1 MREVVG
7 EDAALEVVVFV
18 LDDAGQDAVEVAVV
32 VFTVLV
38 VVGDVDV
45 GLADDVLVD
54 FRETEATFG
63 EGNIV
68 AETVGNG
75 GVDEGSLEG
84 LVVGI
89 DLFVGGGIDHED
101 AHGLTHL
108 RGGEPYALGV
118 VHGLEK
124 VVDERLQRF
133 ILEIDFRGGL
143 PQHGVSV

>member
-1 MREVVG
+1 MYLAAGDVVELAFEHHLLDLREVVG
-7 EDAALEVVVFV
+7 EDAAFEVVVFV

-68 AETVGNG
+68 AETVGDG
-75 GVDEGSLEG
+75 GVDKGTLER

-89 DLFVGGGIDHED
+89 DFLVGTSSCPPSS
-101 AHGLTHL
+101 A
-108 RGGEPYALGV
+108 
-118 VHGLEK
+118 
-124 VVDERLQRF
+124 
-133 ILEIDFRGGL
+133 
-143 PQHGVSV
+143 